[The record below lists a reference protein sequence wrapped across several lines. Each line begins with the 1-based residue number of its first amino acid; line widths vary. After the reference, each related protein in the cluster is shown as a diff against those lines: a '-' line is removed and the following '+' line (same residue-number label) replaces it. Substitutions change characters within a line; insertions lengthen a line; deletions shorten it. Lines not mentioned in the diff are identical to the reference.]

1 MFCNVGL
8 LVSVVVWITEIS
20 SSNNWVFFLV
30 GAFAAQYAGSLIFT
44 MLLLFFHWQ
53 FLMVMLQLLKFLF
66 QNVPL
71 LNIFQNLILIFKIM
85 SGLLIAL
92 SIPFVMLSNES
103 SNGSDRFS
111 NLLIIYQLISIDTSR
126 K

>member
-1 MFCNVGL
+1 MFCNGGL

-53 FLMVMLQLLKFLF
+53 FLMVMLQLSHSKLF
-66 QNVPL
+66 G
-71 LNIFQNLILIFKIM
+71 IFFKILFLYLR
-85 SGLLIAL
+85 SCLA
-92 SIPFVMLSNES
+92 F
-103 SNGSDRFS
+103 
-111 NLLIIYQLISIDTSR
+111 
-126 K
+126 